1 MRVIAALMASTLAL
15 LAVPAPGEIVFT
27 GGGADLTFF
36 YDRPNGSFDV
46 VFRDKGSAE
55 ATVSA
60 SSILSGSV
68 APYTP
73 PQGVLGGG
81 NDLTFSSLHLMI
93 TDPQQGWLNGNSY
106 NTTGPSPAPGRPDLG
121 LRTRFLEQAYDAQG
135 NPVSGQTIN
144 QFDSVEFKL
153 DWANST
159 KPAGAE
165 FALWNF
171 DGKGDPV
178 ILFETADEKLATN
191 FGISGH
197 SHWIY
202 GFSEL
207 GDYDLAFTVQGIG
220 GAFGDSS
227 VGTFRLGVTAVP
239 EPMTGGLL
247 AVGLGCLAVG
257 RFVRRRRSAQGS
269 PDSAEPVAV

>member
-27 GGGADLTFF
+27 GGGADLTFY
-36 YDRPNGSFDV
+36 YDRPNDSFDV
-46 VFRDKGSAE
+46 VFRAKGN
-55 ATVSA
+55 TQA
-60 SSILSGSV
+60 SGLDT
-68 APYTP
+68 PYTP

-81 NDLTFSSLHLMI
+81 NDFSFSTLHLMV
-93 TDPQQGWLNGNSY
+93 TDPQQGLLNGNLY
-106 NTTGPSPAPGRPDLG
+106 NTIGPASAAATGRPDLG
-121 LRTRFLEQAYDAQG
+121 LRTRFREQVYDFAS
-135 NPVSGQTIN
+135 NPISGVRFD
-144 QFDSVEFKL
+144 QFDHVEFTL

-159 KPAGAE
+159 KPVNAE
-165 FALWNF
+165 FALWNLDS
-171 DGKGDPV
+171 DGGPDK
-178 ILFETADEKLATN
+178 ILFETASGKLATDFPN
-191 FGISGH
+191 WGH

-220 GAFGDSS
+220 GALGDSS

-257 RFVRRRRSAQGS
+257 RFVRRRRSAQVS